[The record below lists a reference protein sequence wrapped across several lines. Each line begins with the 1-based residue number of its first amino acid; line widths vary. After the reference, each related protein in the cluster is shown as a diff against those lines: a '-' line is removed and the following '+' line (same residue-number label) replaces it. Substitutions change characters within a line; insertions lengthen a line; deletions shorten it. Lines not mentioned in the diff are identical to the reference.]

1 MNGTYTLTGC
11 HNNVI
16 IMMMMMVIVRIILFC
31 SLGFR
36 EIPGR
41 ARKRNRKLMKS
52 KTLVLRQSRSN
63 EDGFQQKMAGKTATV
78 IRKVITLILAVCVDL
93 SLFYASGFAVANSVF
108 GHLARLWVC
117 AVLRFSALSAVTLL
131 SLGHL
136 TPLLIRFITAHSLL
150 PAVLETGTKAL
161 YHEETQCGLLPD
173 TRCWLMGAGA
183 SLAAALFWEITIP
196 DSDDAEAGKEKKQK
210 ARELFMRVLY
220 LYKPDYLLLLAGL
233 VFLTLAVLCEYNK

>member
-1 MNGTYTLTGC
+1 
-11 HNNVI
+11 
-16 IMMMMMVIVRIILFC
+16 MMMMVIVRIIWFC
-31 SLGFR
+31 GLGFR
-36 EIPGR
+36 EIPCH
-41 ARKRNRKLMKS
+41 ARKRKRKLMKS
-52 KTLVLRQSRSN
+52 KTLVLQQSRSN
-63 EDGFQQKMAGKTATV
+63 EDGFQQKMAGNTATV

-161 YHEETQCGLLPD
+161 YEETQCGLLPD

-210 ARELFMRVLY
+210 AGELLMRVLH

>member
-1 MNGTYTLTGC
+1 
-11 HNNVI
+11 
-16 IMMMMMVIVRIILFC
+16 
-31 SLGFR
+31 
-36 EIPGR
+36 
-41 ARKRNRKLMKS
+41 MKS
-52 KTLVLRQSRSN
+52 KTLILQQSRSN

-93 SLFYASGFAVANSVF
+93 SLFYASGFAVANSVC